1 MIKLNSKKNIIHKMI
16 ITISGK
22 QGAGKTSVSKILS
35 GKLGYDLISIG
46 NLHREIAVERG
57 MTINELMELGKK
69 EDWVHL
75 EADKKTI
82 EIGKTRDSFIIE
94 GWLAYHFIPH
104 SYKVFLS
111 VNENVGAKRIFK
123 DVRIDEP
130 RAETIETTKQRLR
143 KRLKNSQ
150 EGFKKHYN
158 LDFLDQSNYDFV
170 LDTTH
175 LTLNQVVKKIEEEI
189 KKIV

>member
-1 MIKLNSKKNIIHKMI
+1 MI

-22 QGAGKTSVSKILS
+22 QGAGKTSISKILS
-35 GKLGYDLISIG
+35 DKLGYDLISIG

-82 EIGKTRDSFIIE
+82 EIGKTRDNFIIE

-143 KRLKNSQ
+143 KRLKDSK

-158 LDFLDQSNYDFV
+158 LDFLDQSNYDFI

-189 KKIV
+189 KKIT